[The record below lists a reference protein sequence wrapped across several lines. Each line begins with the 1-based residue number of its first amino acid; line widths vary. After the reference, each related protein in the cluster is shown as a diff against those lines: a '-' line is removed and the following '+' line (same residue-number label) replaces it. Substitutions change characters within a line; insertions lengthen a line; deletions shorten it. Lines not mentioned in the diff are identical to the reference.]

1 MFSELFIRKRNS
13 LTDNGST
20 WVAVLSLGTCR
31 CAIWLH
37 TIQNRRHTTGMMKCT
52 TEHRQREEI
61 GSLTPCTCLI
71 ACLQELPLE
80 KSAEISSLQHQRH
93 KSFDT
98 LQSRFLIN
106 LCSCCTRQTSSSTI
120 ATEAI
125 QFLFAG
131 TIGVEPRISDWRA
144 VY

>member
-31 CAIWLH
+31 CTIKLH

-52 TEHRQREEI
+52 TAHRQREEI

-80 KSAEISSLQHQRH
+80 KSAEISSLNI
-93 KSFDT
+93 KDT
-98 LQSRFLIN
+98 NLLIPYKVDFL
-106 LCSCCTRQTSSSTI
+106 STC
-120 ATEAI
+120 AHAARVKLP
-125 QFLFAG
+125 Q
-131 TIGVEPRISDWRA
+131 VP
-144 VY
+144 